1 LSESPQIFGYETVDE
16 YYDAA
21 SSVNYIQSTPFPSNG
36 ESSRPLLTPCLF
48 RRLYADVAVP
58 TLILHAMDDPI
69 VPAAALDR
77 PREEAEKNP
86 NTILATVPYGGMH
99 LCAGRC
105 ALNLLIGGWPL
116 LLLQD
121 MSASPRAGCL
131 LETSCPGLIAW
142 WLSLFT
148 PLWRRSKSVRA
159 ATLDKACAVSKPFPF
174 YLFSLGAFS
183 LLFVL

>member
-1 LSESPQIFGYETVDE
+1 M
-16 YYDAA
+16 
-21 SSVNYIQSTPFPSNG
+21 
-36 ESSRPLLTPCLF
+36 RPLLKLCCFRF

-99 LCAGRC
+99 LHAGRC
-105 ALNLLIGGWPL
+105 ALDLLIGVWA

-131 LETSCPGLIAW
+131 SETSCLGLIAW
-142 WLSLFT
+142 WPSLFT
-148 PLWRRSKSVRA
+148 PLWRRSRSARA
-159 ATLDKACAVSKPFPF
+159 ATLDRAPQQINLFPF
-174 YLFSLGAFS
+174 SISFLSFSLGAFS
-183 LLFVL
+183 LLSSCRIHPRSCCRREVIR

>member
-1 LSESPQIFGYETVDE
+1 M
-16 YYDAA
+16 
-21 SSVNYIQSTPFPSNG
+21 
-36 ESSRPLLTPCLF
+36 
-48 RRLYADVAVP
+48 P

-99 LCAGRC
+99 LDAGRC
-105 ALNLLIGGWPL
+105 ALNLLIGVWA

-148 PLWRRSKSVRA
+148 PLWRRSRSARA
-159 ATLDKACAVSKPFPF
+159 ATLDQINLFPF
-174 YLFSLGAFS
+174 SFSFLSFSLGAFS
-183 LLFVL
+183 LLSSCVE